1 MDGAGL
7 MKIGLTRGIRSDMP
21 GAKRLC
27 CDICIGRA
35 RRTSIACHGEMPTK
49 ISSKNSSL
57 AKVTHVSISVSAC
70 NPGKTSIK
78 IVIIEKQWLWGGGHS
93 FDLKFTRLKTHIKA
107 YNVTNFCLVF
117 VIYFT
122 TLSRTQYSVTS
133 NDRMIN

>member
-1 MDGAGL
+1 MRKSPMDGVGP

-21 GAKRLC
+21 GVKRLC

-57 AKVTHVSISVSAC
+57 AKVTHVSISVSVY

-78 IVIIEKQWLWGGGHS
+78 IVIIE
-93 FDLKFTRLKTHIKA
+93 
-107 YNVTNFCLVF
+107 
-117 VIYFT
+117 
-122 TLSRTQYSVTS
+122 
-133 NDRMIN
+133 